1 MAIAQVYT
9 FHPHPGRTA
18 DFMAIA
24 KKADK
29 IFRGLGATT
38 QTINSVSGGV
48 AGTILYVVETADWKA
63 FGDVAAKLQTDKAW
77 LALAAEMSST
87 DKPTADLLSSSV
99 YSEIP
104 IG

>member
-1 MAIAQVYT
+1 MAIAQV
-9 FHPHPGRTA
+9 FVWHPRPGRIA

-29 IFRGLGATT
+29 IIRGLGGTT
-38 QTINSVSGGV
+38 RTLNQAAGGV
-48 AGTILYVVETADWKA
+48 PGGILYVIETANWNA
-63 FGDVAAKLQTDKAW
+63 FGELGTKLQADKAW
-77 LALAAEMSST
+77 QGLIAEVNST

-104 IG
+104 LG

>member
-1 MAIAQVYT
+1 MAIAQV
-9 FHPHPGRTA
+9 FVWHPRPGRIA

-29 IFRGLGATT
+29 IIRGLGGTT
-38 QTINSVSGGV
+38 RTLNQAAGGV
-48 AGTILYVVETADWKA
+48 AGGILYVIETANWNA
-63 FGDVAAKLQTDKAW
+63 FGELGTKLQTDKAW
-77 LALAAEMSST
+77 QALIAEVNST

-104 IG
+104 LG